1 MFYTIQDKTVTTY
14 FDMPAMVK
22 AQGVSSLGQ
31 LKCECGVGVIP
42 LTHGE
47 DVKVDDQVLKK
58 FVCVHVCACVC
69 ACGHVCVRPDMIV
82 LEHECWIA
90 AYRAVSSFGRPKTC
104 QA

>member
-14 FDMPAMVK
+14 FDMPAIVK
-22 AQGVSSLGQ
+22 EQGVFSLGQ

-58 FVCVHVCACVC
+58 FVCTCVC
-69 ACGHVCVRPDMIV
+69 MCVCVWACMCPSRHD
-82 LEHECWIA
+82 CSGA
-90 AYRAVSSFGRPKTC
+90 
-104 QA
+104 